1 MTGPSFPRQITAAT
15 CAFAVLVL
23 LASQAAFAN
32 AINVFVDTSGLNGQA
47 GLLTFDLIDSSS
59 ASSSVTIN
67 NFSGDYTP
75 DGSPALT
82 GDASGNISTGFAL
95 ADGQFFNEVAIPIV
109 LGNSLGFDLNPS
121 FGTPGPTEFP
131 DELSVF
137 LLTSD
142 ESASLI
148 STGDPTGAD
157 SILDYFLDATGAPN
171 LLTYNANDG
180 SDVTVTIGSSGNN
193 TVPEPSPLA
202 LVLVPL
208 VALVIL
214 NRRPRKFESIPG

>member
-1 MTGPSFPRQITAAT
+1 MTGPTFPRQISAAT

-32 AINVFVDTSGLNGQA
+32 AINVSVDTSGLNGQA

-75 DGSPALT
+75 DGSPVLT

-95 ADGQFFNEVAIPIV
+95 ADGQFFNEVAVPIV
-109 LGNSLGFDLNPS
+109 LGSSVRFDLNPT

-171 LLTYNANDG
+171 LLTYNANDNSG
-180 SDVTVTIGSSGNN
+180 VTVTAAAAAPVR
-193 TVPEPSPLA
+193 TVPEPDSLALMVIPLA
-202 LVLVPL
+202 KLVM
-208 VALVIL
+208 A
-214 NRRPRKFESIPG
+214 RKKNKPNQGG